1 MQSPEALLFLAI
13 QSRILAEVPEIK
25 YIDQNL
31 GQYMHE
37 EFRKQILSPT
47 VLIDFPVTDFSEMQ
61 GNNQFGAVTIS
72 VTLFYDIWDNT
83 NSLTPQNI
91 KQAGLQYLE
100 VNQKLFM
107 ALQGWNPDNCEALIR
122 TQSKGHNANE
132 TGLRVKETT
141 FTTQFEDRSCDDAT
155 PQITLSLR
163 TEQG

>member
-1 MQSPEALLFLAI
+1 MESPEALLFLAI
-13 QSRILAEVPEIK
+13 QNRIITEVPEIK

-47 VLIDFPVTDFSEMQ
+47 VLIDFPVTDFSELQ
-61 GNNQFGAVTIS
+61 GNNQFGAVTIA
-72 VTLFYDIWDNT
+72 VTLFYDIWNST
-83 NSLTPQNI
+83 NSLTPEDI
-91 KQAGLQYLE
+91 KEAGLQYLD
-100 VNQKLFM
+100 VDHKLFM
-107 ALQGWNPDNCEALIR
+107 ALQGWNPDHCEALNR

-155 PQITLSLR
+155 PQIKVGLR
-163 TEQG
+163 SEQG

>member
-1 MQSPEALLFLAI
+1 MESPEALLFLAI
-13 QSRILAEVPEIK
+13 QTRILDQVPEIK

-47 VLIDFPVTDFSEMQ
+47 VLIDFPITDFSELQ
-61 GNNQFGAVTIS
+61 GNNQFGGITIS
-72 VTLFYDIWDNT
+72 VTLFYDIWDHT
-83 NSLTPQNI
+83 NSLTPQDI
-91 KQAGLQYLE
+91 KEAGLLYLE

-107 ALQGWNPDNCEALIR
+107 ALQGWNPDFCEPLIR

-141 FTTQFEDRSCDDAT
+141 FTTSFEDYSCDDAT
-155 PQITLSLR
+155 PQIQLGLR
-163 TEQG
+163 TE